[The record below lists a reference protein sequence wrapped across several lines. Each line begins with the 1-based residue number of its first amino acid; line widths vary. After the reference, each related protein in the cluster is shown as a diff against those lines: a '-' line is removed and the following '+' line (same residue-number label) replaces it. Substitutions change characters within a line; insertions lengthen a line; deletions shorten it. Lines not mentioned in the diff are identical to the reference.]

1 VVHVDATSIA
11 GLVGMDS
18 VQVMPS
24 GVSLRM
30 SQAEKDTAVG
40 SCQVP
45 TAACVRG
52 AAWVSVCRV
61 KQPFVNLPEKINRI
75 AGPGCA
81 PPLAA

>member
-1 VVHVDATSIA
+1 MGRAYQTHLAAGKRGQNPAVVHVDATSIA

-40 SCQVP
+40 SCQVRRLLVSGGRLGLV
-45 TAACVRG
+45 CV
-52 AAWVSVCRV
+52 A
-61 KQPFVNLPEKINRI
+61 
-75 AGPGCA
+75 
-81 PPLAA
+81 